1 MKNYKKSEV
10 IGLLLNLG
18 LEPQGLEVRP
28 EFNKDHKLQHNS
40 YLVFALDTESLLNI
54 FPNVNSDFTE
64 NREIARKYYK
74 GTNSTV
80 GVQLGT
86 IELNDDVKLYSDM
99 EIFGIVKQIYNGNVM
114 NGNLLVFKNKE
125 VDKYMDKYRES
136 IKHVVNPKT
145 IESVNRNLKGLLY
158 GRNTYSLMTDSVAHV
173 DLVAHLQKKYNPELL
188 GEEFV
193 LNKKLDN
200 LDKVCSLT
208 NKINI
213 ASVIETMSA
222 CHNPNIKNNVLA
234 KRFKE
239 ESKPQ
244 ANVEPKLYNGGEI
257 KEA

>member
-1 MKNYKKSEV
+1 M
-10 IGLLLNLG
+10 
-18 LEPQGLEVRP
+18 
-28 EFNKDHKLQHNS
+28 
-40 YLVFALDTESLLNI
+40 
-54 FPNVNSDFTE
+54 
-64 NREIARKYYK
+64 
-74 GTNSTV
+74 
-80 GVQLGT
+80 
-86 IELNDDVKLYSDM
+86 
-99 EIFGIVKQIYNGNVM
+99 
-114 NGNLLVFKNKE
+114 
-125 VDKYMDKYRES
+125 
-136 IKHVVNPKT
+136 
-145 IESVNRNLKGLLY
+145 
-158 GRNTYSLMTDSVAHV
+158 
-173 DLVAHLQKKYNPELL
+173 

-213 ASVIETMSA
+213 ASVIETVSA

>member
-136 IKHVVNPKT
+136 IKHVVNP
-145 IESVNRNLKGLLY
+145 
-158 GRNTYSLMTDSVAHV
+158 YSG
-173 DLVAHLQKKYNPELL
+173 P
-188 GEEFV
+188 
-193 LNKKLDN
+193 
-200 LDKVCSLT
+200 
-208 NKINI
+208 INI
-213 ASVIETMSA
+213 PVNTEEKIVRESA
-222 CHNPNIKNNVLA
+222 V
-234 KRFKE
+234 
-239 ESKPQ
+239 KPKGMEKAFTATFSA
-244 ANVEPKLYNGGEI
+244 ANTPM
-257 KEA
+257 